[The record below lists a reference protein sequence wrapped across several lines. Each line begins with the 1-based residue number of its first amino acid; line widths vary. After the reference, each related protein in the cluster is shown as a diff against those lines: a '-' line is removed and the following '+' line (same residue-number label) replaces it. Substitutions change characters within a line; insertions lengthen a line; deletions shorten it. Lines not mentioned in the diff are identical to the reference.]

1 MKSAAGAGCTCATSY
16 SIKSKKGRA
25 CAVAWRADT
34 VITMVN
40 GKKFVVTESVGEI
53 LSRVVEY
60 KNSVAFGRKT
70 PWPDP
75 ANPDY
80 NREANRDP

>member
-1 MKSAAGAGCTCATSY
+1 MIQVTRLNRSTFVLNAEWIETVEATP
-16 SIKSKKGRA
+16 
-25 CAVAWRADT
+25 DT

>member
-1 MKSAAGAGCTCATSY
+1 MIQVTRLNRSNFILNAEWIETVEATP
-16 SIKSKKGRA
+16 
-25 CAVAWRADT
+25 DT

-60 KNSVAFGRKT
+60 KNSVSLGRKT

-75 ANPDY
+75 ENPDY
-80 NREANRDP
+80 NREAGRDP

>member
-1 MKSAAGAGCTCATSY
+1 MIQVTRLNRSTFVLNAEWIETVEATP
-16 SIKSKKGRA
+16 
-25 CAVAWRADT
+25 DT

-75 ANPDY
+75 ANSDY
-80 NREANRDP
+80 NRDANRDP